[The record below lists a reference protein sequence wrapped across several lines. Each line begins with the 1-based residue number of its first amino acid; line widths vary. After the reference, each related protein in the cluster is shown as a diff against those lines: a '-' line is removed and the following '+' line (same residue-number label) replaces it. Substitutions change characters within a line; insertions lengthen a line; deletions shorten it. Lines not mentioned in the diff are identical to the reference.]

1 MKSERKLNLQ
11 QYRNY
16 TRSYKYLIRI
26 VMYVSILM
34 LVLLFL
40 KYKLHVKVQAL
51 PQQDGIEVMIE
62 GLD

>member
-26 VMYVSILM
+26 VMYVAILVM
-34 LVLLFL
+34 VLLFL
-40 KYKLHVKVQAL
+40 KYKLHVKGQAV

-62 GLD
+62 ALD

>member
-1 MKSERKLNLQ
+1 MESRPRLNLQ

-26 VMYVSILM
+26 VMYVAILV

-40 KYKLHVKVQAL
+40 KYKLQVKEQ
-51 PQQDGIEVMIE
+51 PIETDGIEVFIS
-62 GLD
+62 D

>member
-1 MKSERKLNLQ
+1 
-11 QYRNY
+11 
-16 TRSYKYLIRI
+16 
-26 VMYVSILM
+26 MYVAILV

-62 GLD
+62 